1 MEGLRQ
7 NSDWR
12 KRHGQYEVEILNI
25 DSSLKDLKTGMHH
38 SYNEVLY
45 SNKKVVTIL

>member
-1 MEGLRQ
+1 MGNL
-7 NSDWR
+7 
-12 KRHGQYEVEILNI
+12 EVEILNI
-25 DSSLKDLKTGMHH
+25 DSSFEDLKIGMFH